1 MAVNLLT
8 YLSDQF
14 TPSVIDQLGQRIG
27 ESPANTGIA
36 IKAIIPTILG
46 GLAQRTHSLSDAE
59 DIIGLLRHTT
69 YTKTATPLDIAQVS
83 DTAAETQD
91 AVSSGGTFVE
101 RILPTQVERV
111 ATEIARYS
119 QINRTS
125 ALSLMDLVGSV
136 LEGVLGRQSLENG
149 LTAVNLSTLVG
160 GQVPAIRAEMPAGLA
175 GLATSLGFDKLGGS
189 DTGEGQGVTTFM
201 STPVNPDIPKSPLIE
216 RERENINWLRWA
228 MFAAGALIL
237 FLIIQK
243 CRQPQSGAEGVYTD
257 TTARAEPDNQED
269 TSAVAKANAA
279 KSNGSPTGSIPGGPA
294 GAAASADTERKEME
308 LPGGR
313 RIRVAANTFNA
324 NLASFLGGTTRP
336 LPRTFTF
343 ENLSFETNSTKVT
356 SESQPNVNDLIEI
369 MNAYPSL
376 QINIQGHT
384 DNTGDATANKTL
396 SLDRA
401 NAIRSTLTSAGV
413 APNRITTQG
422 FGAEKPIASND
433 TEEGRQ
439 KNRRI
444 DVVVTKL

>member
-27 ESPANTGIA
+27 ESPAKTGNA
-36 IKAIIPTILG
+36 IKAIIPVVLG
-46 GLAQRTHSLSDAE
+46 GLAQRTHTITDADE
-59 DIIGLLRHTT
+59 IVDFLRHSK
-69 YTKTATPLDIAQVS
+69 YTKTGTPLDIAQVS
-83 DTAAETQD
+83 DTGAEMHD
-91 AVSSGGTFVE
+91 AVSTGSTFIE
-101 RILPTQVERV
+101 RILPARV
-111 ATEIARYS
+111 DAVAREIARHS

-125 ALSLMDLVGSV
+125 ALSLMDLVGAV

-149 LTAVNLSTLVG
+149 LTGVNLSTLVG
-160 GQVPAIRAEMPAGLA
+160 GQVADIRAGIPAGLA
-175 GLATSLGFDKLGGS
+175 AFATSLGFDKLGGPA
-189 DTGEGQGVTTFM
+189 TGDGQHVTTFM
-201 STPVNPDIPKSPLIE
+201 STPVNPDIPKSPLVE
-216 RERENINWLRWA
+216 RERENVNWLRWA
-228 MFAAGALIL
+228 MIAVGALIL

-243 CRQPQSGAEGVYTD
+243 CRQPQTGVDGVYTD
-257 TTARAEPDNQED
+257 TTARSEPDSRED
-269 TSAVAKANAA
+269 TSAVSRANAA

-294 GAAASADTERKEME
+294 GAAAADAEEKRQMD

-313 RIRVAANTFNA
+313 RIRVASNTFNA
-324 NLASFLGGTTRP
+324 NLAQFLAGKTRP

-343 ENLSFETNSTKVT
+343 ENLTFETNSTKIT
-356 SESQPNVNDLIEI
+356 NESKPNVNDLIEI

-384 DNTGDATANKTL
+384 DNTGDAVANKKL

-401 NAIRSTLTSAGV
+401 NTVRDVLTSAGV
-413 APNRITTQG
+413 AANRITTQG
-422 FGAEKPIASND
+422 FGAEKPTATND

-444 DVVVTKL
+444 DVVVTKI